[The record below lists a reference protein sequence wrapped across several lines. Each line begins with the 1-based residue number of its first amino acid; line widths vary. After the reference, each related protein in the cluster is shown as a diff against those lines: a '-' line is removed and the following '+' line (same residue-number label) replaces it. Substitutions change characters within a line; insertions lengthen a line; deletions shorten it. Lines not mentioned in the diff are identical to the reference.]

1 MAKVKKSNRK
11 VKGIIYVY
19 WSVDARSLGK
29 GEIFKNPYTNKPFES
44 KKEAQAYL
52 DELNAKISTGVNLD
66 SDKLEVIKLCAPGEY
81 ETLENSNSGE
91 KQLIDGK
98 DKDGK
103 IIMPVGE
110 YIAKRFTHLEDEEIG
125 LNHFQSIRWSLGVL
139 IEYCNNN
146 NIKYWT
152 AINAESFLRKVLKDC
167 KANANDKESVDLRD
181 ASAWTTF
188 EKHIKNLKCMSSW
201 IALEKNCDD
210 IFANIITSKK
220 HGRDVTFK
228 KPKRLEHLQRQA
240 KDKTVNVDMVEM
252 LRQKIVDKYQEKNKN
267 YKPEWAESR
276 RRTMLLQFDLIKA
289 IGLRIGEA
297 LALTWD
303 DIIGNEIRIN
313 KQYNS
318 KSNSVTDTKGGVF
331 EHFVYVSDT
340 MANRLQE
347 HKELQLDE
355 EREND
360 LVFPNTRGEHDS
372 RRVLGRIMKQY
383 SKDLWSNPSMHI
395 SPHTLRHLF
404 ATEMIRKGGKDA
416 LPMVSDIL
424 RHSTGVKFTEKQ
436 YVHETKK
443 SDKQIVKQIEAVTGL
458 YN

>member
-1 MAKVKKSNRK
+1 MAKVLKRK
-11 VKGIIYVY
+11 LKMKGKVHTF
-19 WSVDARSLGK
+19 WQVDGRSFGK
-29 GEIFKNPYTNKPFES
+29 GQISKNPNTNERFES

-81 ETLENSNSGE
+81 KTLENSNSGE
-91 KQLIDGK
+91 KQLIG
-98 DKDGK
+98 G
-103 IIMPVGE
+103 GE
-110 YIAKRFTHLEDEEIG
+110 YIAKRCEHLEDEQIG
-125 LNHFQSIRWSLGVL
+125 LNHFQSMRWSLGIL
-139 IEYCNNN
+139 IDYCNKN

-167 KANANDKESVDLRD
+167 KANATDKESVDLRD

-210 IFANIITSKK
+210 IFASIITSKK

-318 KSNSVTDTKGGVF
+318 KSKSVTDTKGGVF
-331 EHFVYVSDT
+331 EHIVYGSDT

-383 SKDLWSNPSMHI
+383 SKDIWGANSSMHI